1 MVIADAKDPEHRIR
15 LIDWLMLLLA
25 VVSIGLLVY
34 ETWWVTDED
43 VRALIIAADVTICAI
58 FAAEFVWRWRAFG
71 YSRRFVLVNWYEILG
86 MIPVSHPAIRG
97 FRLFRVIRI
106 IIMLSRFGMAA
117 DRAFGETFTHNLL
130 TRLRQWVVNLIGG
143 AVTIYVLDEVADVLH
158 KGTYTRNV
166 ARALEQHTDEIE
178 HAVRETVYADPNLG
192 RLRRLPFF
200 DAIVSTSTQVT
211 QRVIIEFLQNERTDR
226 LVADILHENI
236 EQIRMS
242 VRAREDQRAL
252 ARRKPHETADTT

>member
-1 MVIADAKDPEHRIR
+1 MGINAAKDPDHRIS

-25 VVSIGLLVY
+25 IISIGLLVY
-34 ETWWVTDED
+34 ETWWVTDES
-43 VRALIIAADVTICAI
+43 VRQLIIAADVAICGV
-58 FAAEFVWRWRAFG
+58 FAAEFIWRWRAAGFD
-71 YSRRFVLVNWYEILG
+71 RRFVLVNWYEILG

-130 TRLRQWVVNLIGG
+130 NRLRQWVVNLIGG

-178 HAVRETVYADPNLG
+178 SAVRETVYADPNLG
-192 RLRRLPFF
+192 RLKRLPFF
-200 DAIVSTSTQVT
+200 DAIVTTSTQVT

-226 LVADILHENI
+226 LVADILHENV

-242 VRAREDQRAL
+242 VRAREDKRAL
-252 ARRKPHETADTT
+252 GGRHPHESADPQ

>member
-1 MVIADAKDPEHRIR
+1 MGKVKQI
-15 LIDWLMLLLA
+15 LLA
-25 VVSIGLLVY
+25 RRPEGVPELEDFQLAETEMPVPGEGEFLVAMR
-34 ETWWVTDED
+34 VGSVD
-43 VRALIIAADVTICAI
+43 
-58 FAAEFVWRWRAFG
+58 
-71 YSRRFVLVNWYEILG
+71 
-86 MIPVSHPAIRG
+86 PAIRG

>member
-1 MVIADAKDPEHRIR
+1 
-15 LIDWLMLLLA
+15 MLVLAVGSVALLA
-25 VVSIGLLVY
+25 WEWYANVDLAMQTLIFRI
-34 ETWWVTDED
+34 D
-43 VRALIIAADVTICAI
+43 VAICAI
-58 FAAEFVWRWRAFG
+58 FAVEFLWRWRREGWARDFPI
-71 YSRRFVLVNWYEILG
+71 RNWYEILG

-97 FRLFRVIRI
+97 FRLFRIIRI
-106 IIMLSRFGMAA
+106 LIVLSRFGMAA

-130 TRLRQWVVNLIGG
+130 NRLRQWVVNLIGG

-178 HAVRETVYADPNLG
+178 SAVRETVYADPNLG
-192 RLRRLPFF
+192 RLKRLPFF

-236 EQIRMS
+236 EQIRLS
-242 VRAREDQRAL
+242 VRAREDQRSL
-252 ARRKPHETADTT
+252 ARRKPRDDAPTP